1 VAEPAKKGQAL
12 CPHFVRIE
20 RLVSGICRLGPLIRH
35 PRYFFVGAGFAA
47 MVAQLLAAV
56 SQLLALILGVVHARK
71 LLS

>member
-1 VAEPAKKGQAL
+1 MPALRQDRK
-12 CPHFVRIE
+12 
-20 RLVSGICRLGPLIRH
+20 VSQRNLQVGAIDTPSPLL
-35 PRYFFVGAGFAA
+35 FVGAGFAA